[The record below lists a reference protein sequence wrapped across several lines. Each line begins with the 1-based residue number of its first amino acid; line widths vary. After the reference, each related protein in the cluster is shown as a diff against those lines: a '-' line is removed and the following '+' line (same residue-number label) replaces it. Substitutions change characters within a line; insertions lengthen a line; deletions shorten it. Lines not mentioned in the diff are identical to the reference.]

1 MVSISG
7 VSVWGSEK
15 VAERVGD
22 KGFEIIADFSP
33 WSSGD
38 PVCYG
43 VAEG

>member
-7 VSVWGSEK
+7 VSVLGSEK
-15 VAERVGD
+15 VAEKVGD
-22 KGFEIIADFSP
+22 EGFEKIADFP
-33 WSSGD
+33 PRSSGD

>member
-7 VSVWGSEK
+7 VSVSGSEK

-22 KGFEIIADFSP
+22 KGFEVIADFSP
-33 WSSGD
+33 RSSGD
-38 PVCYG
+38 SVYYG